1 LITWVPLALNTSRF
15 LADIRNPLIGQTE
28 QFVKNSK
35 QLDEELSSVQMEE
48 DELLVSHDLVHQV

>member
-15 LADIRNPLIGQTE
+15 LADILNPLIGQTE

>member
-1 LITWVPLALNTSRF
+1 LALNTSRF

-35 QLDEELSSVQMEE
+35 QLDEKLSSVQMEE